1 MWSTYNI
8 NISKEI
14 PAFAGFLIKLTWMH
28 TDLWYTLGTI
38 IENLHKLKSVTLS
51 GHQGDK
57 RHENQSNKQ
66 LNTDLSEIV

>member
-1 MWSTYNI
+1 
-8 NISKEI
+8 
-14 PAFAGFLIKLTWMH
+14 MH

-66 LNTDLSEIV
+66 LKYTDLSEII